1 MNKFIKTDIE
11 QALILLRTAINN
23 ALYDIENGIESEIIL
38 GNHVPFSLV
47 VECAE
52 GRGWVRDTYY
62 DLDTTNSFECDCWYH
77 MITPNNKSIEIWS
90 CLFKGQKTR
99 IRISDEN
106 N

>member
-11 QALILLRTAINN
+11 QAIILLRTAINN

-38 GNHVPFSLV
+38 GEHVPFSLV

-52 GRGWVRDTYY
+52 GRGWVRNTYY
-62 DLDTTNSFECDCWYH
+62 DFDTNGFECDCWYH
-77 MITPNNKSIEIWS
+77 MITPNNKFVEIWS

-99 IRISDEN
+99 IRLSNETD
-106 N
+106 